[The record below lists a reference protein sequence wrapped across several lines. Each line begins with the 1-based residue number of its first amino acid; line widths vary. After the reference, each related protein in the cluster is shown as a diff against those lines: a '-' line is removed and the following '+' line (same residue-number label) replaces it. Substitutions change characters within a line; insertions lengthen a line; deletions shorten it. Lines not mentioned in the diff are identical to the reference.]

1 MRQVKSRRQGLLGE
15 VCECL
20 PKESWFTDWMQ
31 IWPLA
36 EPPKSFILFSGMACL
51 GAAIGRRTYF
61 SLDVHKVYPLLNLL
75 LIAPSGVGKSTA
87 MRDIAV
93 NHLIPAIP
101 EDVRPALLT
110 GKSTK
115 EAIHQD
121 LVVTPKSIILASELA
136 NLFSKE
142 KYNEGMIPYF
152 TDLLDLAPAR
162 VRTKSGGNMII
173 QRPECCV
180 MGGSTKQWLQDMLP
194 STAGEGGFLPRFLIV
209 KEDYKYQRI
218 ADPRRHMNDEQ
229 RSELAT
235 KREKV
240 IYDFVKL
247 VRISEGLIDFAD
259 YEASDTYTEW
269 YNTFVPES
277 GALAPFAARAGAHVL
292 RLSLLVAISCGRDTI
307 TSDDVRCGICLYS
320 YATDRLAEVVIPL
333 SPEGKKV
340 TRLMETIGNMA
351 MSSMEI
357 RRAMRNYMGSADVD
371 RVLGDL
377 VRDRE
382 LIFEDNLYRRPMV

>member
-1 MRQVKSRRQGLLGE
+1 MSGDLTK
-15 VCECL
+15 CL
-20 PKESWFTDWMQ
+20 PKDSWFTDWMNV
-31 IWPLA
+31 WPLA
-36 EPPKSFILFSGMACL
+36 ESPRSFILFSGMACL
-51 GAAIGRRTYF
+51 GAALGRRAYF
-61 SLDVHKVYPLLNLL
+61 NLDVHNVYPLLNLL
-75 LIAPSGVGKSTA
+75 LIGPSGIGKSTA

-93 NHLIPAIP
+93 NHLIPPIP
-101 EDVRPALLT
+101 DDIKPNLLT

-121 LVVTPKSIILASELA
+121 LVVAPKSIIMASELA

-194 STAGEGGFLPRFLIV
+194 NNAGEGGFLPRFLIV
-209 KEDYKYQRI
+209 KEDYKFQRI
-218 ADPRRHMNDEQ
+218 ADPRRHMNDKQ

-235 KREKV
+235 AREKV
-240 IYDFVKL
+240 VYDFVRL
-247 VRISEGLIDFAD
+247 LRITEGLIDFQD
-259 YEASDTYTEW
+259 YEASDAYTEW
-269 YNTFVPES
+269 YDTFLPES

-292 RLSLLVAISCGRDTI
+292 RLSLLCAISCGRQEI
-307 TSDDVRCGICLYS
+307 NVEDVRAGICLYT
-320 YATDRLAEVVIPL
+320 YATSRLAEVVIPM

-340 TRLMETIGNMA
+340 NKVMEAISNAT
-351 MSSMEI
+351 MSATEI
-357 RRAMRNYMGSADVD
+357 RRAMRNYMGSTDVD

-382 LIFEDNLYRRPMV
+382 LIYTDDKLYRRPLA

>member
-1 MRQVKSRRQGLLGE
+1 V
-15 VCECL
+15 
-20 PKESWFTDWMQ
+20 
-31 IWPLA
+31 
-36 EPPKSFILFSGMACL
+36 
-51 GAAIGRRTYF
+51 AIF
-61 SLDVHKVYPLLNLL
+61 
-75 LIAPSGVGKSTA
+75 
-87 MRDIAV
+87 
-93 NHLIPAIP
+93 HLIPSLP
-101 EDVRPALLT
+101 EELKPNLLT

-121 LVVTPKSIILASELA
+121 LVICPKSIILASELA

-162 VRTKSGGNMII
+162 VRTKSGGNMVI

-218 ADPRRHMNDEQ
+218 ADPRRHMNDQQ

-235 KREKV
+235 AREKV
-240 IYDFVKL
+240 IYDFIRL
-247 VRISEGLIDFAD
+247 VRINEGLIDFAD

-269 YNTFVPES
+269 YNTFLPES

-292 RLSLLVAISCGRDTI
+292 RLSLLCAISCSRDTI
-307 TSDDVRCGICLYS
+307 TGDDVRCAICLYS
-320 YATDRLAEVVIPL
+320 YATNKLAEVVIPL

-340 TRLMETIGNMA
+340 TKIMEVIGNMA
-351 MSSMEI
+351 LSASEI
-357 RRAMRNYMGSADVD
+357 RRAMRNYMGSQDVD
-371 RVLGDL
+371 RVIGDL

-382 LIFEDNLYRRPMV
+382 LILEDNLFRKPMA

>member
-1 MRQVKSRRQGLLGE
+1 LPEGVI
-15 VCECL
+15 ECL
-20 PKESWFTDWMQ
+20 PKESWFTDWMKC
-31 IWPLA
+31 WPLA
-36 EPPKSFILFSGMACL
+36 ESPRSYILFSGMACL
-51 GAAIGRRTYF
+51 GAALGRKTYF

-75 LIAPSGVGKSTA
+75 LIGPSGIGKSTA

-93 NHLIPAIP
+93 NHLIPMIP
-101 EDVRPALLT
+101 DDIRPGLLT

-121 LVVTPKSIILASELA
+121 LIVCPKSIIMASELA

-162 VRTKSGGNMII
+162 VRTKSGGNMVI

-194 STAGEGGFLPRFLIV
+194 NNAGEGGFLPRFLIV
-209 KEDYKYQRI
+209 KEDYKFQRI
-218 ADPRRHMNDEQ
+218 ADPRRHMNDKQ

-235 KREKV
+235 ARDKAV
-240 IYDFVKL
+240 YDFVRL
-247 VRISEGLIDFAD
+247 LRITEGIIDFAD
-259 YEASDTYTEW
+259 YEASDEYTQW
-269 YNTFVPES
+269 YDTFVPES

-292 RLSLLVAISCGRDTI
+292 RLSLLIAISCSRNTI
-307 TSDDVRCGICLYS
+307 SGDDVRAAISLYTF
-320 YATDRLAEVVIPL
+320 ATNKLAEVVVPL

-340 TRLMETIGNMA
+340 TRLFEAIGNMA
-351 MSSMEI
+351 MSGTEI
-357 RRAMRNYMGSADVD
+357 RRAMRNHMGSGDVD
-371 RVLGDL
+371 RLLGDL
-377 VRDRE
+377 VRDKE
-382 LIFEDNLYRRPMV
+382 LIFEENLYRRPHR

>member
-1 MRQVKSRRQGLLGE
+1 M
-15 VCECL
+15 
-20 PKESWFTDWMQ
+20 SWMSC
-31 IWPLA
+31 WPLA
-36 EPPKSFILFSGMACL
+36 ESPRSYILFSGMAVL
-51 GAAIGRRTYF
+51 GAALGRRVYF

-75 LIAPSGVGKSTA
+75 LIGPSGIGKSTA

-93 NHLIPAIP
+93 DHLVPALSEEI
-101 EDVRPALLT
+101 RPNLLT

-121 LVVTPKSIILASELA
+121 LVVCPKSIILASELA

-152 TDLLDLAPAR
+152 TDLLDLKPTR
-162 VRTKSGGNMII
+162 VRTKSGGNMVI

-209 KEDYKYQRI
+209 KEDYKFQRI
-218 ADPRRHMNDEQ
+218 ADPRRHMNDQQ
-229 RSELAT
+229 RSELAGQ
-235 KREKV
+235 REKV
-240 IYDFVKL
+240 FYDFARL
-247 VRISEGLIDFAD
+247 VRINEGMIDFED
-259 YEASDTYTEW
+259 YEASDAYTEW
-269 YNTFVPES
+269 YDTFTPES
-277 GALAPFAARAGAHVL
+277 GSLAPFAARAGAHVL
-292 RLSLLVAISCGRDTI
+292 RLSLLVAISCGRSTI
-307 TSDDVRCGICLYS
+307 RHSDVCAGICLYS
-320 YATDRLAEVVIPL
+320 YANSRLAEVVVPL

-340 TRLMETIGNMA
+340 TKIMEVIGNMA
-351 MSSMEI
+351 LSSTEI

-382 LIFEDNLYRRPMV
+382 LIVDENLYRRPMA

>member
-1 MRQVKSRRQGLLGE
+1 MTGDVT
-15 VCECL
+15 ECL
-20 PKESWFTDWMQ
+20 PKESWFTDWMRV
-31 IWPLA
+31 WPLA
-36 EPPKSFILFSGMACL
+36 ESPKSYILFSGMACL
-51 GAAIGRRTYF
+51 GAALGRRIYF

-75 LIAPSGVGKSTA
+75 LIGPSGIGKSTA
-87 MRDIAV
+87 MRDIAIS
-93 NHLIPAIP
+93 HLIPQLP
-101 EDVRPALLT
+101 EEMKPNLLT

-121 LVVTPKSIILASELA
+121 LVVCPKSIILASELA

-162 VRTKSGGNMII
+162 VRTKSGGNMVI

-209 KEDYKYQRI
+209 KEDYKQQRI
-218 ADPRRHMNDEQ
+218 ADPRRHMNDLQ
-229 RSELAT
+229 RAELGTA
-235 KREKV
+235 REKV
-240 IYDFVKL
+240 IYDFIRL
-247 VRISEGLIDFAD
+247 VRINEGLIDFAD
-259 YEASDTYTEW
+259 YEASDVYTEW
-269 YNTFVPES
+269 YDTFTPES

-292 RLSLLVAISCGRDTI
+292 RLSLLIAISCGRQAI
-307 TSDDVRCGICLYS
+307 TADDVRSAICLYS
-320 YATDRLAEVVIPL
+320 YATNRLAEVVVPL

-340 TRLMETIGNMA
+340 NKIMEMIGNMA
-351 MSSMEI
+351 MSSTEI

-382 LIFEDNLYRRPMV
+382 LILEETLYRRPQI

>member
-1 MRQVKSRRQGLLGE
+1 
-15 VCECL
+15 
-20 PKESWFTDWMQ
+20 
-31 IWPLA
+31 
-36 EPPKSFILFSGMACL
+36 MACL
-51 GAAIGRRTYF
+51 GAVLGRRVYF

-75 LIAPSGVGKSTA
+75 LIGPSGIGKSTA

-93 NHLIPAIP
+93 NHLIPQVP
-101 EDVRPALLT
+101 DEYRPNLLT

-121 LVVTPKSIILASELA
+121 LIVAPKSIILASELA

-162 VRTKSGGNMII
+162 VRTKSGGNMVI

-218 ADPRRHMNDEQ
+218 ADPRRHQNDKQ

-235 KREKV
+235 ERERV
-240 IYDFVKL
+240 FYEFN
-247 VRISEGLIDFAD
+247 RISRINEGLIDFED

-269 YNTFVPES
+269 YDTFLPES

-292 RLSLLVAISCGRDTI
+292 RLALLTAISCRRNFI
-307 TSDDVRCGICLYS
+307 CADDVRTGICLYTYS
-320 YATDRLAEVVIPL
+320 INRLAEVVVPL

-340 TRLMETIGNMA
+340 TKVMDAIGNQSL
-351 MSSMEI
+351 SSMEI

-371 RVLGDL
+371 RVLADL
-377 VRDRE
+377 VRDHE
-382 LIFEDNLYRRPMV
+382 LMFEEGLFRRPHA

>member
-1 MRQVKSRRQGLLGE
+1 MPGE
-15 VCECL
+15 VTECL
-20 PKESWFTDWMQ
+20 PKESWFTDWMK

-51 GAAIGRRTYF
+51 GAALGRKIHF
-61 SLDVHKVYPLLNLL
+61 ALDVHKVHPLLNLL
-75 LIAPSGVGKSTA
+75 LIGPSGIGKSTA

-93 NHLIPAIP
+93 EHLIPMIP
-101 EDVRPALLT
+101 EEIRPNLLT

-121 LVVTPKSIILASELA
+121 LVVCPKSIILASELA

-152 TDLLDLAPAR
+152 TDLLDLKPTR

-194 STAGEGGFLPRFLIV
+194 NTAGEGGFLPRFLIV
-209 KEDYKYQRI
+209 KEEYKYQRI
-218 ADPRRHMNDEQ
+218 ADPRRHMNDLQ
-229 RSELAT
+229 RAELETA
-235 KREKV
+235 RDKV
-240 IYDFVKL
+240 FYDFARL
-247 VRISEGLIDFAD
+247 VRISEGLIDFD
-259 YEASDTYTEW
+259 GYDASDAYTQW
-269 YNTFVPES
+269 YNTFQPES

-292 RLSLLVAISCGRDTI
+292 RLSLLVAVSCGRDFI
-307 TSDDVRCGICLYS
+307 SADDVRAGICLYT
-320 YATDRLAEVVIPL
+320 YANNKLAEVVIPM

-340 TRLMETIGNMA
+340 TKIFEAVGNMA
-351 MSSMEI
+351 LSATEI

-382 LIFEDNLYRRPMV
+382 LICEDNLLRRPMNAKN

>member
-1 MRQVKSRRQGLLGE
+1 MPGDVT
-15 VCECL
+15 ECL
-20 PKESWFTDWMQ
+20 PKESWFTDWMR

-36 EPPKSFILFSGMACL
+36 ESPKSYILFSGMACL

-75 LIAPSGVGKSTA
+75 LIGPSGIGKSTA

-93 NHLIPAIP
+93 EHLIPQIP
-101 EDVRPALLT
+101 EEIRPNLLT

-121 LVVTPKSIILASELA
+121 LVVCPKSIILASELA

-142 KYNEGMIPYF
+142 KYNEGMIPYV
-152 TDLLDLAPAR
+152 TDLLDLKPAR

-209 KEDYKYQRI
+209 KEDYKFQRI
-218 ADPRRHMNDEQ
+218 ADPRRMMTDEQ
-229 RSELAT
+229 RSQLVTE
-235 KREKV
+235 REKV
-240 IYDFVKL
+240 VYDFNRL
-247 VRISEGLIDFAD
+247 IRINEGLIDFED
-259 YEASDTYTEW
+259 YEASDAYAEW
-269 YNTFVPES
+269 YNTYVPES
-277 GALAPFAARAGAHVL
+277 GSLAPFAARAGAHVL
-292 RLSLLVAISCGRDTI
+292 RLALLMAISCNRQSING
-307 TSDDVRCGICLYS
+307 DDVRAAICLYS
-320 YATDRLAEVVIPL
+320 YANAKLAEVVVPL

-340 TRLMETIGNMA
+340 TKVMEAIGNLA
-351 MSSMEI
+351 LSGTEI

-371 RVLGDL
+371 RMLGDL
-377 VRDRE
+377 VRDKE
-382 LIFEDNLYRRPMV
+382 LVFEDNLFRKPMA

>member
-1 MRQVKSRRQGLLGE
+1 M
-15 VCECL
+15 EC
-20 PKESWFTDWMQ
+20 
-31 IWPLA
+31 WPLA
-36 EPPKSFILFSGMACL
+36 ESPKSYILFSGMACL
-51 GAAIGRRTYF
+51 GAALGRKTYF

-75 LIAPSGVGKSTA
+75 LIGPSGIGKSTA

-93 NHLIPAIP
+93 NHLIPMVP
-101 EDVRPALLT
+101 EDMRPALLT

-121 LVVTPKSIILASELA
+121 LVVCPKSIIMASELA

-162 VRTKSGGNMII
+162 VRTKSGGNMVI

-209 KEDYKYQRI
+209 KEDYKFQRI
-218 ADPRRHMNDEQ
+218 ADPRRHMNDKQ

-235 KREKV
+235 QREKV
-240 IYDFVKL
+240 IYDFIRL
-247 VRISEGLIDFAD
+247 IRINEGLIDFED
-259 YEASDTYTEW
+259 YDASDTYTEW
-269 YNTFVPES
+269 YNTFLPDS

-292 RLSLLVAISCGRDTI
+292 RLSLLTAISCGRQSI
-307 TSDDVRCGICLYS
+307 TADDVRCATCLYD
-320 YATDRLAEVVIPL
+320 YATKRLAEVVIPL

-340 TRLMETIGNMA
+340 TRLLEVIGNMA
-351 MSSMEI
+351 LSGTEI
-357 RRAMRNYMGSADVD
+357 RRAMRNHMGSADVD
-371 RVLGDL
+371 RLIGDL
-377 VRDRE
+377 VRDGE
-382 LIFEDNLYRRPMV
+382 LIFESDTKLYRKPMR

>member
-1 MRQVKSRRQGLLGE
+1 LNGE

-20 PKESWFTDWMQ
+20 PKESWFTDWLGV
-31 IWPLA
+31 WPLA
-36 EPPKSFILFSGMACL
+36 ESPRSYILFSGMACL
-51 GAAIGRRTYF
+51 GAALGRKTYF
-61 SLDVHKVYPLLNLL
+61 SLDVHRVYPLLNLL
-75 LIAPSGVGKSTA
+75 LIGPSGIGKSTA

-93 NHLIPAIP
+93 NHLIPMVP
-101 EDVRPALLT
+101 EELRPALLT

-121 LVVTPKSIILASELA
+121 LVVAPKSIILASELA

-162 VRTKSGGNMII
+162 VRTKSGGNLVI

-218 ADPRRHMNDEQ
+218 ADPRRHMNDAQRKDLEIAREQ
-229 RSELAT
+229 
-235 KREKV
+235 V

-247 VRISEGLIDFAD
+247 IRISEGLIDFAD
-259 YEASDTYTEW
+259 YEASDTYSSW
-269 YNTFVPES
+269 YNTFMPES

-292 RLSLLVAISCGRDTI
+292 RLSLLIAISCGRDSI
-307 TSDDVRCGICLYS
+307 HADDVRAGICLYA
-320 YATDRLAEVVIPL
+320 YATNKLAEIVVPM

-340 TRLMETIGNMA
+340 TKILEVIGNMA

-357 RRAMRNYMGSADVD
+357 RRAMRNYLGSSDVD

-382 LIFEDNLYRRPMV
+382 IIFEDSLYRRPMNG

>member
-1 MRQVKSRRQGLLGE
+1 MQGE
-15 VCECL
+15 VTECL
-20 PKESWFTDWMQ
+20 PKESWFTDWMR

-36 EPPKSFILFSGMACL
+36 EPPRSYILFSGMACL
-51 GAAIGRRTYF
+51 GAALGRKIYF
-61 SLDVHKVYPLLNLL
+61 SLDVHKVFPLLNLL
-75 LIAPSGVGKSTA
+75 LIGPSGIGKSTA

-93 NHLIPAIP
+93 NHLLPSLP
-101 EDVRPALLT
+101 EDIKPNLLT

-121 LVVTPKSIILASELA
+121 LVVAPKSIILASELA

-162 VRTKSGGNMII
+162 VRTKSGGNMVI

-218 ADPRRHMNDEQ
+218 ADPRRHMNDLQ
-229 RSELAT
+229 RAELAT
-235 KREKV
+235 TRERV
-240 IYDFVKL
+240 IYDFVRL
-247 VRISEGLIDFAD
+247 IRISEGLIDFAD
-259 YEASDTYTEW
+259 YEASDEYTSW
-269 YNTFVPES
+269 YNTFLPES

-292 RLSLLVAISCGRDTI
+292 RLALLMAISCSRDTI
-307 TSDDVRCGICLYS
+307 VADDVRAAICLYS
-320 YATDRLAEVVIPL
+320 YANSKLAEVVIPL

-340 TRLMETIGNMA
+340 TKIYEVIGNMA
-351 MSSMEI
+351 LSATEI
-357 RRAMRNYMGSADVD
+357 RRAMRNYMGSSDVD

-377 VRDRE
+377 VRDKE
-382 LIFEDNLYRRPMV
+382 LIIDDTLYRRPMA

>member
-1 MRQVKSRRQGLLGE
+1 MPGE

-20 PKESWFTDWMQ
+20 PKESWFTDWMKS
-31 IWPLA
+31 WPLA
-36 EPPKSFILFSGMACL
+36 ESPKSFILFSGMACL
-51 GAAIGRRTYF
+51 GAALGRKIYF

-75 LIAPSGVGKSTA
+75 LIGPSGIGKSTA

-93 NHLIPAIP
+93 NHLIPMLP
-101 EDVRPALLT
+101 EDMRPNLLT

-121 LVVTPKSIILASELA
+121 LVVCPKSIILASELA

-142 KYNEGMIPYF
+142 KYNEGMLPYF

-162 VRTKSGGNMII
+162 VRTKSGGNMVI

-209 KEDYKYQRI
+209 KEDYKYQRV
-218 ADPRRHMNDEQ
+218 ADPRRHMNDKQ
-229 RSELAT
+229 RSELAMQ
-235 KREKV
+235 REKV
-240 IYDFVKL
+240 MFDFVKL
-247 VRISEGLIDFAD
+247 VRVSEGLIDFAD
-259 YEASDTYTEW
+259 YEASDAYTSW
-269 YNTFVPES
+269 YNTFLPES

-292 RLSLLVAISCGRDTI
+292 RLSLLIAVSCGRDAI
-307 TSDDVRCGICLYS
+307 IADDVHAGICLYTYS
-320 YATDRLAEVVIPL
+320 INKLAEVVVPL

-340 TRLMETIGNMA
+340 TKIMEVIGNMA
-351 MSSMEI
+351 LSATEI
-357 RRAMRNYMGSADVD
+357 RRAMRNYMGSSDVD
-371 RVLGDL
+371 RVVGDL

-382 LIFEDNLYRRPMV
+382 IIYEDNLYRRPMV

>member
-1 MRQVKSRRQGLLGE
+1 MRV
-15 VCECL
+15 
-20 PKESWFTDWMQ
+20 
-31 IWPLA
+31 WPLA
-36 EPPKSFILFSGMACL
+36 ESPKSYILFSGMACL
-51 GAAIGRRTYF
+51 GAALGRRIYF

-75 LIAPSGVGKSTA
+75 LIGPSGIGKSTA

-93 NHLIPAIP
+93 NHLIPQLP
-101 EDVRPALLT
+101 EELKPNLLT

-121 LVVTPKSIILASELA
+121 LIVCPKSIILASELA

-162 VRTKSGGNMII
+162 VRTKSGGNMVI

-194 STAGEGGFLPRFLIV
+194 NNAGEGGFLPRFLIV
-209 KEDYKYQRI
+209 KEDYKFQRI
-218 ADPRRHMNDEQ
+218 ADPRRHMTDKQ

-235 KREKV
+235 ERERV
-240 IYDFVKL
+240 FHEFTKL
-247 VRISEGLIDFAD
+247 VRVNEGLIDFED
-259 YEASDTYTEW
+259 YEASDVYTEW
-269 YNTFVPES
+269 YNTHTPES
-277 GALAPFAARAGAHVL
+277 GALSPFAARAGAHIL
-292 RLSLLVAISCGRDTI
+292 RLSLLIAISCHRQSI
-307 TSDDVRCGICLYS
+307 TDVDVRAAICLYS
-320 YATDRLAEVVIPL
+320 FANAQLASIVIPM

-340 TRLMETIGNMA
+340 TKLMEAIGNLS

-357 RRAMRNYMGSADVD
+357 RRAMRNYMGSSDVD

-377 VRDRE
+377 VRDKE
-382 LIFEDNLYRRPMV
+382 LVFEEGLYRKPMK

>member
-1 MRQVKSRRQGLLGE
+1 MPSG

-20 PKESWFTDWMQ
+20 PKDSWFTDWMKV
-31 IWPLA
+31 WPLA
-36 EPPKSFILFSGMACL
+36 ESPKSFILFSGMACL
-51 GAAIGRRTYF
+51 GAALGRKIYF

-75 LIAPSGVGKSTA
+75 LIGPSGLGKSTA
-87 MRDIAV
+87 MRDIAI
-93 NHLIPAIP
+93 NHLIPPLP
-101 EDVRPALLT
+101 EDIKPGLLT

-121 LVVTPKSIILASELA
+121 LVVMPKSIIMASELA

-209 KEDYKYQRI
+209 KEDYKHQRI
-218 ADPRRHMNDEQ
+218 ADPRRHMNDMQ

-235 KREKV
+235 AREKV
-240 IYDFVKL
+240 IYDFVRL
-247 VRISEGLIDFAD
+247 VRINEGLIDFAD
-259 YEASDTYTEW
+259 YEASDEYTQW
-269 YNTFVPES
+269 YDTFSPQS

-292 RLSLLVAISCGRDTI
+292 RLSLLVAVSCGRQTI
-307 TSDDVRCGICLYS
+307 TGDDVRTGICLYN
-320 YATDRLAEVVIPL
+320 YTTDRLAEVVVPL

-340 TRLMETIGNMA
+340 SKIMEMIGNLA
-351 MSSMEI
+351 MSSTEI
-357 RRAMRNYMGSADVD
+357 RRSMRNYMGSADVD

-382 LIFEDNLYRRPMV
+382 LILEDTLYRRPMA

>member
-1 MRQVKSRRQGLLGE
+1 LVGE

-20 PKESWFTDWMQ
+20 PKESWFTSWMKA
-31 IWPLA
+31 WPLA
-36 EPPKSFILFSGMACL
+36 ESPRSYILFSGMACL
-51 GAAIGRRTYF
+51 GAALGRRVYF

-75 LIAPSGVGKSTA
+75 LIGPSGIGKSTA

-93 NHLIPAIP
+93 NHLIPPLP
-101 EDVRPALLT
+101 EDIKPNLLT

-121 LVVTPKSIILASELA
+121 LVVMPKSIILASELA

-142 KYNEGMIPYF
+142 KYNEGMIPYM

-209 KEDYKYQRI
+209 KEDYKFQRI
-218 ADPRRHMNDEQ
+218 ADPRRHMNDQQ
-229 RSELAT
+229 RAELAT
-235 KREKV
+235 EREKV
-240 IYDFVKL
+240 VYDFVKL
-247 VRISEGLIDFAD
+247 VRINEGLIDFDD
-259 YEASDTYTEW
+259 YEASDAYTEW
-269 YNTFVPES
+269 YNTLNPES
-277 GALAPFAARAGAHVL
+277 GSLAPFYARAGAHVL
-292 RLSLLVAISCGRDTI
+292 RLSLLIALSCSRQVIVA
-307 TSDDVRCGICLYS
+307 DDVRAGICLYT
-320 YATDRLAEVVIPL
+320 YATQKLADVIIPM
-333 SPEGKKV
+333 SPEGKKAS
-340 TRLMETIGNMA
+340 RIMETIGNMA
-351 MSSMEI
+351 LSGTEI
-357 RRAMRNYMGSADVD
+357 RRAMRNYCGSQDVD
-371 RVLGDL
+371 RMLGDL

-382 LIFEDNLYRRPMV
+382 LILEETLYRKPMH

>member
-1 MRQVKSRRQGLLGE
+1 LPGE
-15 VCECL
+15 IIECL
-20 PKESWFTDWMQ
+20 PKESWFTDWMRV
-31 IWPLA
+31 WPLA
-36 EPPKSFILFSGMACL
+36 ESPRSYILFSGMACL
-51 GAAIGRRTYF
+51 GAALGRKTYF

-75 LIAPSGVGKSTA
+75 LIGPSGIGKSTA

-93 NHLIPAIP
+93 EHLLPAVP
-101 EDVRPALLT
+101 EDYRPNLLT

-121 LVVTPKSIILASELA
+121 LVVCPKSIILASELA

-142 KYNEGMIPYF
+142 KYNEGMLPYF
-152 TDLLDLAPAR
+152 TDLLDLKPTR

-209 KEDYKYQRI
+209 KEDYKFQRI
-218 ADPRRHMNDEQ
+218 ADPRRHMTDIQ
-229 RSELAT
+229 RATLAT
-235 KREKV
+235 EREKV
-240 IYDFVKL
+240 FYDFAKL
-247 VRISEGLIDFAD
+247 VRISEGLIDFED
-259 YEASDTYTEW
+259 YDASDAYTEW
-269 YNTFVPES
+269 YNIYLPES

-292 RLSLLVAISCGRDTI
+292 RLALLIAISCSRDYI
-307 TSDDVRCGICLYS
+307 SADDVRAGICLYS

-340 TRLMETIGNMA
+340 TKLLETIGNLS

-357 RRAMRNYMGSADVD
+357 RRAMRNYMGSQDVD

-382 LIFEDNLYRRPMV
+382 LIFEENLYRRPMA

>member
-1 MRQVKSRRQGLLGE
+1 MPGDVI
-15 VCECL
+15 ECL
-20 PKESWFTDWMQ
+20 PKDSWFTSWMSC
-31 IWPLA
+31 WPLA
-36 EPPKSFILFSGMACL
+36 ESPRSYILFSGMAVL
-51 GAAIGRRTYF
+51 GAALGRKVYF

-75 LIAPSGVGKSTA
+75 LIGPSGIGKSTA
-87 MRDIAV
+87 MRDIAI
-93 NHLIPAIP
+93 NHLLSPLP
-101 EDVRPALLT
+101 EEIKPNLLT

-121 LVVTPKSIILASELA
+121 LVVCPKSIILASELA

-162 VRTKSGGNMII
+162 VRTKSGGNMVI

-218 ADPRRHMNDEQ
+218 ADPRRMMNDQQ

-235 KREKV
+235 EREKV
-240 IYDFVKL
+240 IYDFVRL
-247 VRISEGLIDFAD
+247 VRINEGLIDFAD
-259 YEASDTYTEW
+259 YEASDEYTQW
-269 YNTFVPES
+269 YNTVLPES

-292 RLSLLVAISCGRDTI
+292 RLSLLIAISCGRDSI
-307 TSDDVRCGICLYS
+307 HASDVRAGICLYTYS
-320 YATDRLAEVVIPL
+320 VDKLAQVIVPL
-333 SPEGKKV
+333 SPEGKKINKV
-340 TRLMETIGNMA
+340 MEMIGNMA
-351 MSSMEI
+351 LSAMEI
-357 RRAMRNYMGSADVD
+357 RRSMRNYCGSQDVD
-371 RVLGDL
+371 RMLGDL

-382 LIFEDNLYRRPMV
+382 LILEEGLYRRPLN

>member
-1 MRQVKSRRQGLLGE
+1 MPGDVT
-15 VCECL
+15 ECL
-20 PKESWFTDWMQ
+20 PKTSWFIDWMRV
-31 IWPLA
+31 WPLA
-36 EPPKSFILFSGMACL
+36 ESPRSYILFSGMACL
-51 GAAIGRRTYF
+51 GAALGRRIYF

-75 LIAPSGVGKSTA
+75 LIGPSGIGKSTA

-93 NHLIPAIP
+93 NHLIPQIP
-101 EDVRPALLT
+101 EEYRPGLLT

-121 LVVTPKSIILASELA
+121 LIVMPKSIIMASELA

-162 VRTKSGGNMII
+162 VRTKSGGNMVI

-194 STAGEGGFLPRFLIV
+194 NNAGEGGFLPRFLIV

-218 ADPRRHMNDEQ
+218 ADPRRHMTDQQ

-235 KREKV
+235 AREKV
-240 IYDFVKL
+240 FYDFNRL
-247 VRISEGLIDFAD
+247 IRINEGLIDFDD
-259 YEASDTYTEW
+259 YEASDEYTSW

-292 RLSLLVAISCGRDTI
+292 RLSLLIAISCGRQTI
-307 TSDDVRCGICLYS
+307 HDCDVRAAICLYS
-320 YATDRLAEVVIPL
+320 YATNKLAEVVIPL
-333 SPEGKKV
+333 SP
-340 TRLMETIGNMA
+340 
-351 MSSMEI
+351 
-357 RRAMRNYMGSADVD
+357 
-371 RVLGDL
+371 
-377 VRDRE
+377 
-382 LIFEDNLYRRPMV
+382 